1 MMIALSVAILI
12 IIAGLLALVI
22 RLVAM
27 PKKLDTVKK
36 LLKQGKNQAAAKLA
50 IRNAHFQFSFM
61 PAAKKWQI
69 TPILLFRFRSGIF
82 Y

>member
-1 MMIALSVAILI
+1 MMIAISVAILI

-27 PKKLDTVKK
+27 PKKLETVKK

-50 IRNAHFQFSFM
+50 KQISAKDPQNYSIR
-61 PAAKKWQI
+61 
-69 TPILLFRFRSGIF
+69 
-82 Y
+82 